1 MPLVMRRWLVFDWR
15 SRLVLTMY
23 PRTKALPAVAGL

>member
-1 MPLVMRRWLVFDWR
+1 MRRWLVFDWR

-23 PRTKALPAVAGL
+23 RRAKALQAVAGL